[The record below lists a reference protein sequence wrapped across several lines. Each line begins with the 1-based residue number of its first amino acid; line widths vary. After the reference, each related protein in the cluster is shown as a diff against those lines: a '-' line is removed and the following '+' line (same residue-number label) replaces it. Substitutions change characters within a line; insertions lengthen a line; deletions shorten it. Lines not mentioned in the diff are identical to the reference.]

1 MSKRSLGVAI
11 VVVIVLIVGVLW
23 LNNDITKKQNEGIGG
38 TISKNLVT
46 LSDDNPTFDHW
57 GQNFPDYLDMYTTVE
72 KAPEFTTE
80 FGGNLAYSKLIRYP
94 QLTVLWAGYPF
105 SIDANEERGHFWI
118 QVDQMDTA
126 RNNKDFLNSH
136 GFAAFAGQPTACMNC
151 HSGWSPW
158 LLENVAK
165 GDWVAFNSTKYWTMI
180 KNVPAVNGIVENSPE
195 HSGPHGGKRMGVT
208 CADCHNPD
216 DMSLRLSRQA
226 AINSLVARGYEKDP
240 VQGVK
245 ASREEMRSLVCAQ
258 CHVEY
263 YFRPTGEKVTVMGES
278 IQNDSTKKWY
288 NGTQKTY
295 DEYDSWRDGNSPIEV
310 QADGITLVFP
320 WADWK
325 KGQPFRIEM
334 FDEYYEK
341 SRDVFP
347 ADWTH
352 KISGAPMLK
361 IQHPETEL
369 YSGGVHAANGVSC
382 ADCHMPYIRKGAKKL
397 SQHNVTSP
405 LADINSAC
413 KTCHVQSEDYLKNQ
427 IKDIQNSVAHDLRTA
442 EYSIVSLI
450 TDIKN
455 LRDELGKMPEYQSDG
470 KADVKKINAVLKDV
484 LELHRKS
491 QMRADFVGAENSTG
505 FHNPREASRML
516 LQAVD
521 MARQGQTKL
530 VEIASA
536 NGITNFKTSN
546 LGFEDMQKL
555 NPGEIRYK
563 VDVNG
568 KKAGDRYYEHE
579 NVNGNP
585 PAALIEY
592 DKNIKPY
599 NHQVIDKK

>member
-1 MSKRSLGVAI
+1 
-11 VVVIVLIVGVLW
+11 
-23 LNNDITKKQNEGIGG
+23 
-38 TISKNLVT
+38 
-46 LSDDNPTFDHW
+46 
-57 GQNFPDYLDMYTTVE
+57 
-72 KAPEFTTE
+72 
-80 FGGNLAYSKLIRYP
+80 
-94 QLTVLWAGYPF
+94 
-105 SIDANEERGHFWI
+105 
-118 QVDQMDTA
+118 
-126 RNNKDFLNSH
+126 
-136 GFAAFAGQPTACMNC
+136 
-151 HSGWSPW
+151 
-158 LLENVAK
+158 
-165 GDWVAFNSTKYWTMI
+165 
-180 KNVPAVNGIVENSPE
+180 
-195 HSGPHGGKRMGVT
+195 
-208 CADCHNPD
+208 
-216 DMSLRLSRQA
+216 
-226 AINSLVARGYEKDP
+226 
-240 VQGVK
+240 
-245 ASREEMRSLVCAQ
+245 
-258 CHVEY
+258 
-263 YFRPTGEKVTVMGES
+263 
-278 IQNDSTKKWY
+278 
-288 NGTQKTY
+288 
-295 DEYDSWRDGNSPIEV
+295 
-310 QADGITLVFP
+310 
-320 WADWK
+320 
-325 KGQPFRIEM
+325 
-334 FDEYYEK
+334 
-341 SRDVFP
+341 
-347 ADWTH
+347 
-352 KISGAPMLK
+352 
-361 IQHPETEL
+361 
-369 YSGGVHAANGVSC
+369 
-382 ADCHMPYIRKGAKKL
+382 MPYIRKGAKKL

-530 VEIASA
+530 VEIAAA